1 MKQSLSIKLGQQL
14 KMTPQLQ
21 QAIRLLQLSTLE
33 LEQEIQDSIDGNPML
48 ETEDDWADSP
58 DNESAD
64 SQGDFSDGAASL
76 EAMDSGAAETN
87 LDDLPGGSDGDLDS
101 DYSAADPGLVE
112 LPDNYG
118 EEMVP
123 NDFADI
129 AIDGI
134 TESEVSDQLHEP
146 LADDI
151 PVDSNWDDIYPQTP
165 SGASGD
171 IDYDAGANDSAE
183 ETLESHLLWQ
193 LNLTPMAPSDRVIA
207 LAIIDAITDDGLLGT
222 SIDEI
227 CATLEENDQS
237 TDAPP
242 TEDEVTEILRRIQR
256 FDPVGVGARDLRECL
271 LIQLEQLDVA
281 TPWLSEAKLLVDQFL
296 SLLGSK
302 DFAALVRQ
310 TQLTEHELSQVVA
323 LIRTLQP
330 RPGAALL
337 LNQADYEVPE
347 VLVRKEKGRWL
358 GELNPETLPKVRIN
372 STYAGMIKSVPAG
385 PDKDYLRDN
394 LQEAKWFLKSLETR
408 HDTLLKVATKII
420 EVQKDFLELGPEAM
434 KPLIL
439 ADIAEQVNLHEST
452 VSRVTN
458 RKYLATPRGLYELKY
473 FFSSHVGTAS
483 GGEIS
488 STAIRAL
495 IRKVTAEEN
504 PRKPLSDSKIAAIL
518 SEQNINVARRTVA
531 KYRESLSIP
540 PSNERK
546 QLV

>member
-33 LEQEIQDSIDGNPML
+33 LEQEIQDSIDANPML

-64 SQGDFSDGAASL
+64 AQDDFSDGEVPL
-76 EAMDSGAAETN
+76 EVGDFAAEHN
-87 LDDLPGGSDGDLDS
+87 DGDPGDDFNDDLA
-101 DYSAADPGLVE
+101 AADRDLAD

-118 EEMVP
+118 EEMIS
-123 NDFADI
+123 NDVAME
-129 AIDGI
+129 GI
-134 TESEVSDQLHEP
+134 GESEVSDQLHEP

-171 IDYDAGANDSAE
+171 SDYDAGANDSAE

-193 LNLTPMAPSDRVIA
+193 LNLTPMAESDRIIA
-207 LAIIDAITDDGLLGT
+207 FAIIDAITDDGLLGI
-222 SIDEI
+222 SINDI
-227 CATLEENDQS
+227 CATLAQNHQGA
-237 TDAPP
+237 DAPP
-242 TEDEVTEILRRIQR
+242 TEDEVCEILQRIQR

-271 LIQLEQLDVA
+271 LIQLDQLDEA
-281 TPWLSEAKLLVDQFL
+281 TPWLKEAKLLVDQFL
-296 SLLGSK
+296 ALLGSK

-337 LNQADYEVPE
+337 LDRADYEVPD

-358 GELNPETLPKVRIN
+358 VELNPETLPKVRIN
-372 STYAGMIKSVPAG
+372 STYAGMIKTVPAG

-394 LQEAKWFLKSLETR
+394 LQGAKWFLKSLQTR

-420 EVQKDFLELGPEAM
+420 EVQKDFLEQGPEAM

-439 ADIAEQVNLHEST
+439 ADIAEQVDLHEST
-452 VSRVTN
+452 ISRVTN

-483 GGEIS
+483 GGEVS